1 MLTISIVV
9 HRNDVY
15 LENCIQ
21 SITQQTTTPHHIVVT
36 LNTGWTDRLRQ
47 IRAAYPEIEF
57 VVNASPRGFAANHNA
72 VLRRAQTDYAAIL
85 NDDILLHEDALD
97 QMVRFLAQHPDV
109 ALVGPRLL
117 NPDGS
122 IQISTYSDPQLV
134 RSLYRVSGLAGLTSQ
149 RSLLRRL
156 FLQAG
161 GGKRLRLESLNYN
174 ADTRDVP
181 IIKGAVMVVRRA
193 AWEQVGLM
201 DEATE
206 FYGEEADWHW
216 RIRQAGWRIVFYP
229 AARVTHYGLG
239 QASLQ
244 LRGPLLVH
252 DRKAILNYFSKH
264 RPRWQAQ
271 TLRLFIVITHT
282 LRALLTLP
290 FDRALAAD
298 LWRVVRMA
306 LKLPMRQNN

>member
-9 HRNDVY
+9 HGNDAY

-21 SITQQTTTPHHIVVT
+21 SITRQTTTPHHIVVT
-36 LNTGWTDRLRQ
+36 LNTGWTDTLRR
-47 IRAAYPEIEF
+47 ISAAYPDIEF
-57 VVNASPRGFAANHNA
+57 VVNAAPRGFAANHNA
-72 VLRRAQTDYAAIL
+72 VLRRTQTDYAAIL
-85 NDDILLHEDALD
+85 NDDILLHESALD
-97 QMVRFLAQHPDV
+97 QLVNYLSQHPNV

-122 IQISTYSDPQLV
+122 IQISTYSDPQLL

-156 FLQAG
+156 LLRIG
-161 GGKRLRLESLNYN
+161 GNRLKLESLNYN
-174 ADTRDVP
+174 AEIRDVP

-193 AWEQVGLM
+193 AWEQAGLM

-216 RIRQAGWRIVFYP
+216 RMRQAGWQILFYP
-229 AARVTHYGLG
+229 TARVTHFGLG
-239 QASLQ
+239 QATLK

-252 DRKAILNYFSKH
+252 DRKAILNYYIKH

-271 TLRLFIVITHT
+271 TLRLFIVVSHT

-290 FDRALAAD
+290 FDRALTAD
-298 LWRVVRMA
+298 IWRVVRMA
-306 LKLPMRQNN
+306 LGTHV